1 MRACPLVIGM
11 DEGEQ
16 LLRDE
21 RHVSGNSEGEDTSSG
36 TATNSNHGS
45 SAEDDDR
52 ETYLIVLDYTDE
64 AERKRVEYLL
74 NNRDGTDVSPLRGFV
89 RSVKTDDLPGLYEDL
104 SAKVD
109 DVEDLEVKRLEDV
122 DTTPSETDLEFEIE
136 TDVDADRIEWLFE
149 SLMNKRDA
157 AVANPR
163 TNVYKLS
170 TRKGTAQCWYRTT
183 DNPDGSITV
192 TVYTSGY
199 GEAPR
204 VVRDYLK
211 DEMEGFL

>member
-1 MRACPLVIGM
+1 M

-16 LLRDE
+16 LLRDDRDVPE
-21 RHVSGNSEGEDTSSG
+21 DSEAADTSSG
-36 TATNSNHGS
+36 TATNSTHGS
-45 SAEDDDR
+45 STEGDDR

-74 NNRDGTDVSPLRGFV
+74 NNREGTDVSPLRGFV

-122 DTTPSETDLEFEIE
+122 DTTPSETELDHHIE
-136 TDVDADRIEWLFE
+136 TDVDADRIDWLFE

-163 TNVYKLS
+163 NNVYRVS
-170 TRKGTAQCWYRTT
+170 TRKGTARCWYRTT

-204 VVRDYLK
+204 VVMDYLR